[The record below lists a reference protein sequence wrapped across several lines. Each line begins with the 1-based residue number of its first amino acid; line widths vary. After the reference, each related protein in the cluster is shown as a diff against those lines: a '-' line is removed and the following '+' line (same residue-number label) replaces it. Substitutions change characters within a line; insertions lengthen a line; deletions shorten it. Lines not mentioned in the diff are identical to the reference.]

1 MSHLEQEFFDK
12 NGNPSLVD
20 YNQKDMVITFD
31 ELFVKQSYEKSH
43 IACEETNNKIFVS
56 LPSHREYEIV
66 DLLNQKLFPEDFE
79 ALLEF
84 DEDLNQDEDY
94 LIDDNI
100 VQFEALEC
108 DNNLQLDDTLA
119 DADDTISFEDD
130 VNMQ

>member
-1 MSHLEQEFFDK
+1 MSYLEQEFFDK

-56 LPSHREYEIV
+56 LPSHREYAIV

-94 LIDDNI
+94 LKDDNI
-100 VQFEALEC
+100 IQFEALEC

-119 DADDTISFEDD
+119 DADETISFEDD